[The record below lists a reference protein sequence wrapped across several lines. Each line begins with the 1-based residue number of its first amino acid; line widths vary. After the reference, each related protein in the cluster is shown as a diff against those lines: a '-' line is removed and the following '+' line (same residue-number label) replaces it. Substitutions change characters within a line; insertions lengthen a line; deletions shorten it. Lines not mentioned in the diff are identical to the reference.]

1 MSDIATLTGGT
12 VITEDLGL
20 TLKEANFNM
29 LGNAKTVKVSKDSC
43 LICGGNGDKEKLKN
57 QIALIKGQILNCESD
72 FDKEKLTE
80 RLAKLT
86 GGIAVISVGST
97 TEVEMQEKKL
107 RIEDAISAT
116 KSAVEEGIVV
126 GGGVAL
132 IKCVNAVEEL
142 IKNLNGD
149 EKTGAQIVLNSLF
162 TPIKQIAE
170 NAGVNGGVVID
181 KILSSNNL
189 NFGYDALNN
198 AYVNM
203 FEAGIIDPTK
213 VTRNALQNAS
223 SVAST
228 MLTTAGLVCE
238 EDSFPTTTA

>member
-1 MSDIATLTGGT
+1 M
-12 VITEDLGL
+12 
-20 TLKEANFNM
+20 
-29 LGNAKTVKVSKDSC
+29 
-43 LICGGNGDKEKLKN
+43 
-57 QIALIKGQILNCESD
+57 
-72 FDKEKLTE
+72 
-80 RLAKLT
+80 
-86 GGIAVISVGST
+86 
-97 TEVEMQEKKL
+97 
-107 RIEDAISAT
+107 
-116 KSAVEEGIVV
+116 
-126 GGGVAL
+126 
-132 IKCVNAVEEL
+132 
-142 IKNLNGD
+142 
-149 EKTGAQIVLNSLF
+149 LNSLF